1 MTSFS
6 KGDKKLTPQEQGAKL
21 ETAADEFA
29 ATLKRNFKVREVIY
43 LVAFDNPDT
52 GEVQLAHGS
61 TESVPESVRAI
72 MLNEALNARK

>member
-1 MTSFS
+1 M
-6 KGDKKLTPQEQGAKL
+6 TPQERSAKF

-29 ATLKRNFKVREVIY
+29 ANLKEDFEIREVIY

-61 TESVPESVRAI
+61 TESVP
-72 MLNEALNARK
+72 

>member
-1 MTSFS
+1 MKEDF
-6 KGDKKLTPQEQGAKL
+6 EI
-21 ETAADEFA
+21 
-29 ATLKRNFKVREVIY
+29 REVIY

>member
-1 MTSFS
+1 M
-6 KGDKKLTPQEQGAKL
+6 TPQERSAKF
-21 ETAADEFA
+21 EAAADEFA
-29 ATLKRNFKVREVIY
+29 ANLKEDFEIREVIY

-52 GEVQLAHGS
+52 REVQLAHGS